1 MQREG
6 TCAQGVNGQCDGVWT
21 SPTGATLM
29 IIERVQQ
36 TLIIRVNRT
45 NALCAGDA
53 EAEEGWHLVVDHGSA
68 HSVEVTG
75 RQNIQQGRAGDQ
87 AMITG
92 AVGEE
97 PLQRLNAAIDDH
109 RVESQRQ

>member
-1 MQREG
+1 
-6 TCAQGVNGQCDGVWT
+6 
-21 SPTGATLM
+21 M

-36 TLIIRVNRT
+36 TLIIRVQRT
-45 NALCAGDA
+45 NTLGTGDA

-75 RQNIQQGRAGDQ
+75 RENIQQGRAGDQ

-92 AVGEE
+92 VLGEE
-97 PLQRLNAAIDDH
+97 PLQRLNATVDDH
-109 RVESQRQ
+109 RVERQRQ